1 MNRYVVGTIFLIN
14 TLFAVDVPINEVEK
28 RTFYESVATNSQVVQ
43 LSSDKST
50 LMAGLG
56 GKIISY
62 HVKEGDT
69 IKKGQV
75 IATIESLELASK
87 LAEIEG
93 LKKQLVISS
102 KNYKMVKKLY
112 TIGVESRKNLN
123 RQEEEK
129 NRILSQIEVIK
140 SQLSLIKGRK
150 GNRYRVYAQS
160 NGRITKILAPIHSI
174 VDANEALV
182 SIAKG
187 KESFLIKSFIPL
199 KYATKIR
206 VGQKG
211 SIVYGESEHTMKVTQ
226 ILPNIDQQTQK
237 ITILS
242 ALDTPVSNLF
252 VNTFLD
258 SKLFFD
264 EGKRYLSVKKSALSF
279 FNNEWVV
286 FVPEH
291 HNTEHE
297 EHEKHDKHEEEDKH
311 EEHDSDNKHAHEEE
325 EEVPY
330 EIRVVKI
337 LKQNVT
343 WVAIEGLE
351 EHQDYVSDK
360 SYYIKSLLLKS
371 SLGGHGH

>member
-14 TLFAVDVPINEVEK
+14 TLFAVDVPIHEVEK
-28 RTFYESVATNSQVVQ
+28 RTFPESVATNSQVVQ

-56 GKIISY
+56 GKIITY

-69 IKKGQV
+69 IKEGQL
-75 IATIESLELASK
+75 IATVESLELASK

-102 KNYKMVKKLY
+102 KNYTMVKKLY
-112 TIGVESRKNLN
+112 TIGVESRQNLN

-160 NGRITKILAPIHSI
+160 NGRISKILAPIHSI

-199 KYATKIR
+199 NYATKIR

-211 SIVYGESEHTMKVTQ
+211 SIVYGETEHTMHVTQ

-291 HNTEHE
+291 HNKEHKE
-297 EHEKHDKHEEEDKH
+297 HEEEDKH
-311 EEHDSDNKHAHEEE
+311 ETHDSDNEHAHEEE

-337 LKQNVT
+337 LKQNAT

>member
-1 MNRYVVGTIFLIN
+1 MNRYLVGTIFLIN
-14 TLFAVDVPINEVEK
+14 TLFALDVPINEVER
-28 RTFYESVATNSQVVQ
+28 RTFHESIATNSQVVQ
-43 LSSDKST
+43 LSSAKST
-50 LMAGLG
+50 LMARLG
-56 GKIISY
+56 GKIIAY
-62 HVKEGDT
+62 HVKEGDR

-75 IATIESLELASK
+75 IATVESLELASQ
-87 LAEIEG
+87 LAEIQG
-93 LKKQLVISS
+93 LKKQLSISN
-102 KNYKMVKKLY
+102 KNYQMVKKLY
-112 TIGVESRKNLN
+112 TLGVESRQNLN

-129 NRILSQIEVIK
+129 NQILSQLEVIK
-140 SQLSLIKGRK
+140 SQLSLIKGRE
-150 GNRYRVYAQS
+150 GNRYRVYAQN
-160 NGRITKILAPIHSI
+160 NGRVNKILAPIHSV

-187 KESFLIKSFIPL
+187 QESFLIKSFIPL
-199 KYATKIR
+199 KYASKVR

-211 SIVYGESEHTMKVTQ
+211 SIIYGDTEHRMQVTK

-237 ITILS
+237 ITVLS
-242 ALDTPVSNLF
+242 ALDKPISNLF

-258 SKLFFD
+258 SKLFFN
-264 EGKRYLSVKKSALSF
+264 EGKSYLSVKKSALSF

-291 HNTEHE
+291 HEDEHE
-297 EHEKHDKHEEEDKH
+297 EHEEHESHEEEKHEEEKGH
-311 EEHDSDNKHAHEEE
+311 GHEEE
-325 EEVPY
+325 GEEDVPY

-337 LKQNVT
+337 LKQNAQ